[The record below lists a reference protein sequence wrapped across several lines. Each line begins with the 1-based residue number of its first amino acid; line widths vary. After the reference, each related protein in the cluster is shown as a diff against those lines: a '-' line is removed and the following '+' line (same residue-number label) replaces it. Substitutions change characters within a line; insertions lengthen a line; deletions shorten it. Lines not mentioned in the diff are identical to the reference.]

1 MDKLWDYQADWMQPS
16 VAALV
21 PVKTDHHRCR
31 VHPVCSPGL
40 D

>member
-1 MDKLWDYQADWMQPS
+1 MDKLWDYLADWMQPS

-21 PVKTDHHRCR
+21 PVKTDHHGCR
-31 VHPVCSPGL
+31 VHPACSPGL